1 MFVKLLDKWINVNH
15 IENIAVHPSKS
26 DSVNRPA
33 HYCRGGLECIEVIKA
48 ELTPEQYIGYLYGNV
63 TKYLWRYQ
71 YKNGLEDLKKAA
83 HYLRWLQ
90 EAYAEAGEKNEDD

>member
-33 HYCRGGLECIEVIKA
+33 HYCRGGLE
-48 ELTPEQYIGYLYGNV
+48 
-63 TKYLWRYQ
+63 
-71 YKNGLEDLKKAA
+71 DLKKAA
-83 HYLRWLQ
+83 HYLR
-90 EAYAEAGEKNEDD
+90 